1 MKKMLVLTFT
11 EFKQN
16 GQSCSIFIEKNLNVT
31 MNVLNSS
38 LNWSFFFKT
47 FTTNSPYFLQ
57 YDSRI
62 NKRRLNR
69 SIGITTISQNKRAP
83 YAACMEKKDFKTQY
97 CLHIKRNKKHFF
109 LKTFRHKTYCPI

>member
-16 GQSCSIFIEKNLNVT
+16 GQSCSIFIEKKFKCHNECFKFKLK
-31 MNVLNSS
+31 LE
-38 LNWSFFFKT
+38 LFFKT
-47 FTTNSPYFLQ
+47 YSTNSPYFLQ

-69 SIGITTISQNKRAP
+69 SIGITIISQNKIAP

-97 CLHIKRNKKHFF
+97 CLHIKRNKKYFF
-109 LKTFRHKTYCPI
+109 LKTFRHKT

>member
-1 MKKMLVLTFT
+1 
-11 EFKQN
+11 
-16 GQSCSIFIEKNLNVT
+16 

-47 FTTNSPYFLQ
+47 YTTNSPYFLQ

-69 SIGITTISQNKRAP
+69 SIGITIISQNKIAP
-83 YAACMEKKDFKTQY
+83 YAACMEKRTSKHNIVYTSKE
-97 CLHIKRNKKHFF
+97 IKNIFF
-109 LKTFRHKTYCPI
+109 